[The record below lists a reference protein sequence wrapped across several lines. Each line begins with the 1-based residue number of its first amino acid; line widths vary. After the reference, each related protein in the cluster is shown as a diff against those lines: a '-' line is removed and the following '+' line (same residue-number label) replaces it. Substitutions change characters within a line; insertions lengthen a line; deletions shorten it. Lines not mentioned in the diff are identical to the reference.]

1 MLNKIYYALAIIV
14 SLSVIVVGTANVFFT
29 VDSRYA
35 YASRVDKLERNF
47 NKKSLR
53 DEIFQLKLLITQDKL
68 NGTITQV
75 WMNDLLD
82 KKQVE
87 LKILM
92 EEGGE

>member
-14 SLSVIVVGTANVFFT
+14 SLSVIIVGTSNVFLT
-29 VDSRYA
+29 IDSRYA
-35 YASRVDKLERNF
+35 YASRVDKLERDF

-92 EEGGE
+92 EEGGK